1 MSAVVAV
8 IATYRRAQE
17 LRRLLGSLEKST
29 HPLRGAVVV
38 DNADD
43 PATADAIAAS
53 TLEAQRIVPGA
64 NLGCGGGLALGEQL
78 ALAHFPDATHLW
90 ILDDDAVVAPGALGI
105 LLAALDAEHAVVA
118 SPLIVAADGALG
130 WFPGLTDAEKFRIIR
145 EPQTPAEFI
154 ARCGTAPVP
163 FSWSTGVALLVT
175 RRAIE
180 TLGFHR
186 TDYWV
191 RGEDLE
197 FSLRLTHRERGVFV
211 PTALVEHLPP
221 PSTPAAREEEYVKH
235 RAMIQNIA
243 YTALRLPHGRRIA
256 RTIPGNCRRFLR
268 TWGWWNPRILADT
281 IAALWRGA
289 ILARPAGAK
298 P

>member
-1 MSAVVAV
+1 M
-8 IATYRRAQE
+8 
-17 LRRLLGSLEKST
+17 
-29 HPLRGAVVV
+29 
-38 DNADD
+38 
-43 PATADAIAAS
+43 
-53 TLEAQRIVPGA
+53 
-64 NLGCGGGLALGEQL
+64 
-78 ALAHFPDATHLW
+78 
-90 ILDDDAVVAPGALGI
+90 
-105 LLAALDAEHAVVA
+105 
-118 SPLIVAADGALG
+118 
-130 WFPGLTDAEKFRIIR
+130 
-145 EPQTPAEFI
+145 
-154 ARCGTAPVP
+154 
-163 FSWSTGVALLVT
+163 
-175 RRAIE
+175 
-180 TLGFHR
+180 
-186 TDYWV
+186 

-268 TWGWWNPRILADT
+268 TWGWNPRVLGDT
-281 IAALWRGA
+281 LAALWRGA